1 MTLEQLIASFRVD
14 ADDLEA
20 PFLFR
25 DEWVSMWLSEAQAE
39 AAIRGRLILEDAN
52 PAVCQIAVTAG
63 QASYELHRC
72 VYEIADLRFMPA
84 GQTTSVA
91 LPLVSREWLD
101 DKRPGWRDM
110 AGTPEFAI
118 QTDRRIRLVGVPDAD
133 GVLHLEAYRTPI
145 KALESDF
152 DKPELAEQHHRHLV
166 NWALYR
172 AFSRPDSE
180 TIDPQRA
187 ELALSA
193 FTRYFGLAPDSDMR
207 RITREDVSHHNE
219 AILP

>member
-1 MTLEQLIASFRVD
+1 MNLEQLIASFRVD
-14 ADDLEA
+14 ADDIEA

-52 PAVCQIAVTAG
+52 PAVCQIAVTSG
-63 QASYELHRC
+63 TASYELHRS
-72 VYEIADLRFMPA
+72 VYEIAYLRFVPA
-84 GQTTSVA
+84 GQTRAVA

-101 DKRPGWRDM
+101 DKRPGWRDI
-110 AGTPEFAI
+110 AGKPEFAI
-118 QTDRRIRLVGVPDAD
+118 QTDRRIRLVGVPDAG
-133 GVLHLEAYRTPI
+133 GVLHLEGYRTPL
-145 KALESDF
+145 KALESDS

-180 TIDPQRA
+180 TINPQRA

-193 FTRYFGLAPDSDMR
+193 FTRYFGLAPDSDAR
-207 RITREDVSHHNE
+207 RATRHDLHQVN
-219 AILP
+219 ALW

>member
-14 ADDLEA
+14 ADDLEE
-20 PFLFR
+20 PFLFKQ
-25 DEWVSMWLSEAQAE
+25 EWVSAWLSEAQAE
-39 AAIRGRLILEDAN
+39 AAIRGRFILEDAN
-52 PAVCQIAVTAG
+52 PAACQIAVTAK
-63 QASYELHRC
+63 QSSYELHRC
-72 VYEIADLRFMPA
+72 VYEIADLRFVPT

-101 DKRPGWRDM
+101 DKRPGWRDL

-133 GVLHLEAYRTPI
+133 GVLHIEAYRI
-145 KALESDF
+145 SLKVLENDT
-152 DKPELAEQHHRHLV
+152 DKPELAEQHHSHLV

-180 TIDPQRA
+180 TINPQRA

-193 FTRYFGLAPDSDMR
+193 FTPFARNASTKVRVYK
-207 RITREDVSHHNE
+207 
-219 AILP
+219 